1 MPLPE
6 EQVWRW
12 RARDALERDGDSLE
26 GALGSRSRQSLAR
39 GRRPAPERGGVPL
52 EGRPTLERDG
62 TSPEGKTGPR
72 ARRSCTGVA
81 PCPSS
86 GAEFRPTVARP
97 IVWWVVGPWICFAR
111 VFRFVCVCFFYE
123 FKWVFPGCLGDPH
136 GCPRHTPCATS
147 RRATPRR
154 LRRRTPG
161 AHTEAPQGP
170 PVRGRHRGLCVP
182 KEHDARAWT

>member
-1 MPLPE
+1 VMPSSETETRSRGRSALD
-6 EQVWRW
+6 RD
-12 RARDALERDGDSLE
+12 RASRE
-26 GALGSRSRQSLAR
+26 GGVQPPSEAESRSR
-39 GRRPAPERGGVPL
+39 
-52 EGRPTLERDG
+52 GRPTLERDG
-62 TSPEGKTGPR
+62 TSPEGATGPR

-154 LRRRTPG
+154 LRRRTPS
-161 AHTEAPQGP
+161 AHAEAPQGP